1 MEYTQLPFIEK
12 VKTNQKEFGN
22 KVISIAQ
29 KLGVPAA
36 ALMIVMNNESGLNSA
51 IKNPNSSASGLI
63 QFIEST
69 AKELG
74 TTTAKLRA
82 MSNVEQLDYVYKYMN
97 TYKGKLKDTAD
108 VYLAV
113 FFPVALYKNLDWEF
127 PNWAVVGNPIFDIN
141 KDGTLTKQEFKNY
154 VYNKYKKY
162 IPNEFTPAVEPTTQP
177 ESEKQIK
184 FWTRYKKPILIT
196 AGGLLAL
203 TLIYY
208 ATKDKSNTQRKQL
221 RRYA

>member
-1 MEYTQLPFIEK
+1 
-12 VKTNQKEFGN
+12 
-22 KVISIAQ
+22 
-29 KLGVPAA
+29 
-36 ALMIVMNNESGLNSA
+36 
-51 IKNPNSSASGLI
+51 
-63 QFIEST
+63 
-69 AKELG
+69 
-74 TTTAKLRA
+74 
-82 MSNVEQLDYVYKYMN
+82 MN